1 MPEKINQLTGEQ
13 YKEAQDSLHVLAGML
28 LFEFA
33 RQGSGVR
40 DLIAQNFIARA
51 DTLAGSVFHLWEIKD
66 YGGCWILHRALL
78 DRLFHLHVLNKEN
91 QFEVFDDWSFKMQYE
106 AANRVRSDPA
116 MRDRRAEVVEE
127 PTPEQKA
134 RYQRLVRDP
143 PKWRKPRAE
152 EVAKDMDL
160 SFLYRYGY
168 DFASKHVH
176 PMANDGQEDFYRI
189 TGLKPSP
196 DFGDQRVVLNNTVL
210 IASMTLQEALNAS
223 TLSWRRVVYDS
234 LAEILIF
241 LGCGRAECFVPLVKA
256 GKMYREGIRLGQP
269 SGGGDK
275 KGQESTGS

>member
-1 MPEKINQLTGEQ
+1 MAEKIDQLTGEQ
-13 YKEAQDSLHVLAGML
+13 YKEAQASLHAMAGML

-51 DTLAGSVFHLWEIKD
+51 DTLAASVFHLWEIKD

-78 DRLFHLHVLNKEN
+78 DRLFHLHVLSKEN
-91 QFEVFDDWSFKMQYE
+91 LFEVFDDWSFKMQYE
-106 AANRVRSDPA
+106 AAHRVRSDLG
-116 MRDRRAEVVEE
+116 MKERRADAVEE

-134 RYQRLVRDP
+134 RYQRLVKNP
-143 PKWRKPRAE
+143 PRWRKVRAE

-168 DFASKHVH
+168 DFASRHVH

-189 TGLKPSP
+189 TGAEPAP
-196 DFGDQRVVLNNTVL
+196 DFGDRKIVLNNTVL

-223 TLSWRRVVYDS
+223 SLSWRRVVFDS
-234 LAEILIF
+234 LDGILKF
-241 LGCGRAECFVPLVKA
+241 LGSGRAECFLPAIKT
-256 GKMYREGIRLGQP
+256 GKMFGENIPLGQP
-269 SGGGDK
+269 A
-275 KGQESTGS
+275 GSKREPA